1 MNKNTVNGMKDILP
15 REMEIRE
22 YVQNTIKDVY
32 KSFGFTQIE
41 TPAFESIENLTGKNG
56 GENEKLIFKI
66 LKRGPKLNLETA
78 KSESDVVDFGL
89 RYDLTLPLSRF
100 YANNMSNL
108 SNPFKSIQIGPV
120 WRADRPQRGR
130 FRQFVQCDID
140 ILGDSSNMAESELI
154 LATTS
159 ALSKLGFDDLTVRIN
174 DRRILK
180 AMAFFAGFKEEDF
193 ENVFII
199 LDKMDKIG
207 LEGVKDSL
215 YKEGFADEKISKYID
230 VFNLFTNELSITNGL
245 ELLSKKINSFLDD
258 EVSSWLKEI
267 ELFVNES
274 RKNNFKLIFD
284 PTLVRGMNYYTGTIF
299 EISVPG
305 FSGSIAG
312 GGRYDKMVEKFAGT
326 PVPACGFSIGF
337 ERIVMLLL
345 EQNFQIP
352 TKQEKIAFL
361 YEKTCPPSKIIEIFK
376 EAENER
382 ASGKIVLIQKMNK
395 NKKFQ
400 KTKLFEEGYDNVKEF
415 FNN

>member
-22 YVQNTIKDVY
+22 YVQSTIKNVY

-56 GENEKLIFKI
+56 GENEKLIFKV

-78 KSESDVVDFGL
+78 KNESDVVDFGL

-140 ILGDSSNMAESELI
+140 ILGDSSNIAESELI

-159 ALSKLGFDDLTVRIN
+159 ALSKLGFNDLTARIN

-180 AMAFFAGFKEEDF
+180 AIASFAGFEEEDF
-193 ENVFII
+193 ENIFII

-215 YKEGFADEKISKYID
+215 CKEGFADEKISKYID
-230 VFNLFTNELSITNGL
+230 VFNLFTNGLSITNGL

-274 RKNNFKLIFD
+274 RTNNFKLIFD
-284 PTLVRGMNYYTGTIF
+284 PHTCSWY
-299 EISVPG
+299 E
-305 FSGSIAG
+305 
-312 GGRYDKMVEKFAGT
+312 
-326 PVPACGFSIGF
+326 
-337 ERIVMLLL
+337 LLYR
-345 EQNFQIP
+345 NHF
-352 TKQEKIAFL
+352 
-361 YEKTCPPSKIIEIFK
+361 
-376 EAENER
+376 
-382 ASGKIVLIQKMNK
+382 
-395 NKKFQ
+395 
-400 KTKLFEEGYDNVKEF
+400 
-415 FNN
+415 